1 MIKLNKIRKGEN
13 LYKKDLPTKEK
24 KNDPDFCLI
33 EFEFTIFSVIKGFY
47 SNIKS
52 SIFLKDELLFLYIG

>member
-1 MIKLNKIRKGEN
+1 MQERFANKRE
-13 LYKKDLPTKEK
+13 EK
-24 KNDPDFCLI
+24 WPRFLLDWIWIYN
-33 EFEFTIFSVIKGFY
+33 FSVIKGFY